1 MCTFPSP
8 LLLTAQSTL
17 IGPALSPSPPE
28 TNSSRFFMYCE
39 RREGGGEDEEGR
51 EDELEDEEEGKRE
64 APDA

>member
-1 MCTFPSP
+1 
-8 LLLTAQSTL
+8 
-17 IGPALSPSPPE
+17 
-28 TNSSRFFMYCE
+28 MYCE